1 MVCIDHT
8 NNETTAL
15 LTVPGGS
22 DDNDEFDE
30 KKDGGGDL
38 ESEEEDIGRSSSI
51 SSDLS
56 DLPRY
61 NWRDYAPKLH
71 SESDHAIHCI
81 PLVRWCIA
89 GGATYAPQS
98 DQLIR
103 KNLSGLAK
111 CLVLLRQYQM
121 RYGTPYRG
129 GPRDQEIVLREVYT
143 GLFTGGAPIWA
154 ISTVMEKVVEGLTGH
169 QNVKWMIL
177 PRMALAQ
184 DSNSG
189 ETFMFS
195 ATRSFDFSKLE
206 AMEGLAIRLCSFA
219 TNTRGPNVVP
229 SRTPNSKELSK
240 AAKEGSTMTLDV
252 GVHSQGVKGLPYGG
266 EDQPSSTTG
275 DDGQAFLAKKI
286 LNLSSKSESIFY
298 FANMQAAAE
307 AASNDDDNGS
317 TTEMTKLSFSSS
329 PQPVSSD
336 AQNRRQ
342 RWARLMLMS
351 NDGFWKVTQ
360 NDRELFRRLATIDAL
375 QRLTKLRRNYKT
387 LYPGWL
393 WAVFR
398 GISSAGA
405 AAFWFN
411 GSWLGKKA
419 TSWLLKEALTIFC
432 ALTNGPSRPVL
443 SCSPIQRHG
452 LGICHGLDRGV
463 HRNDETYFETRNRR
477 RSNRRKFRCWIVI
490 CSDCIDVSQ

>member
-8 NNETTAL
+8 TNTETTAL
-15 LTVPGGS
+15 LTLPGGS
-22 DDNDEFDE
+22 DDNVNDEFDE
-30 KKDGGGDL
+30 KYGG
-38 ESEEEDIGRSSSI
+38 EEQPEVEDICRSSSI

-61 NWRDYAPKLH
+61 NWRDYAPKLR
-71 SESDHAIHCI
+71 SDSDHAIHCI

-89 GGATYAPQS
+89 GGASYAPQS

-129 GPRDQEIVLREVYT
+129 GPKDQEVVLREVYT

-240 AAKEGSTMTLDV
+240 AAKDGSTMTLLDVV
-252 GVHSQGVKGLPYGG
+252 GVGQQRQGGVQGGLSYAI
-266 EDQPSSTTG
+266 EDQSSSATGG
-275 DDGQAFLAKKI
+275 DDDDDAQAYLAKKI

-298 FANMQAAAE
+298 FANMQAAA
-307 AASNDDDNGS
+307 AAAEGNDEGENGS
-317 TTEMTKLSFSSS
+317 DVTTKLSFSSS
-329 PQPVSSD
+329 PQPIVSSD
-336 AQNRRQ
+336 AQNRKQ
-342 RWARLMLMS
+342 RWAKIMLMS
-351 NDGFWKVTQ
+351 KDGFWKVTQ

-375 QRLTKLRRNYKT
+375 QRLTKLRKNYKT

-411 GSWLGKKA
+411 GSWIGTHRL
-419 TSWLLKEALTIFC
+419 
-432 ALTNGPSRPVL
+432 VL
-443 SCSPIQRHG
+443 A
-452 LGICHGLDRGV
+452 
-463 HRNDETYFETRNRR
+463 
-477 RSNRRKFRCWIVI
+477 
-490 CSDCIDVSQ
+490 

>member
-8 NNETTAL
+8 TNTETTAL
-15 LTVPGGS
+15 LTLPGGS
-22 DDNDEFDE
+22 DDNVNDEFDE
-30 KKDGGGDL
+30 KYGG
-38 ESEEEDIGRSSSI
+38 EEQPEVEDICRSSSI

-61 NWRDYAPKLH
+61 NWRDYAPKLR
-71 SESDHAIHCI
+71 SDSDHAIHCI

-89 GGATYAPQS
+89 GGASYAPQS

-129 GPRDQEIVLREVYT
+129 GPKDQEVVLREVYT

-240 AAKEGSTMTLDV
+240 AAKDGSTMTLLDVV
-252 GVHSQGVKGLPYGG
+252 GVGQQRQGGVQGGLSYAI
-266 EDQPSSTTG
+266 EDQSSSATGG
-275 DDGQAFLAKKI
+275 DDDDDAQAYLAKKI

-298 FANMQAAAE
+298 FANMQAAA
-307 AASNDDDNGS
+307 AAEGNDEGQNGS
-317 TTEMTKLSFSSS
+317 DMTTKLSFSSS
-329 PQPVSSD
+329 PQPIVSSD
-336 AQNRRQ
+336 AQNRKQ
-342 RWARLMLMS
+342 RWAKIMLMS
-351 NDGFWKVTQ
+351 KDGFWKVTQ

-375 QRLTKLRRNYKT
+375 QRLTKLRKNYKT

-411 GSWLGKKA
+411 GSWIGTHRL
-419 TSWLLKEALTIFC
+419 
-432 ALTNGPSRPVL
+432 VL
-443 SCSPIQRHG
+443 A
-452 LGICHGLDRGV
+452 
-463 HRNDETYFETRNRR
+463 
-477 RSNRRKFRCWIVI
+477 
-490 CSDCIDVSQ
+490 

>member
-8 NNETTAL
+8 TNTETTAL
-15 LTVPGGS
+15 LTLPGGS
-22 DDNDEFDE
+22 DDNVNDEFDE
-30 KKDGGGDL
+30 KYGG
-38 ESEEEDIGRSSSI
+38 EEQPEVEDICRSSSI

-61 NWRDYAPKLH
+61 NWRDYAPKLR
-71 SESDHAIHCI
+71 SDSDHAIHCI

-89 GGATYAPQS
+89 GGASYAPQS

-129 GPRDQEIVLREVYT
+129 GPKDQEVVLREVYT

-240 AAKEGSTMTLDV
+240 AAKDGSTMTLFDVV
-252 GVHSQGVKGLPYGG
+252 GVGQQRQGGVQGGLSYAI
-266 EDQPSSTTG
+266 EDQSSSATGG
-275 DDGQAFLAKKI
+275 DDDDAQAYLAKKI

-298 FANMQAAAE
+298 FANMQAAA
-307 AASNDDDNGS
+307 AAAEGNDEGQNGS
-317 TTEMTKLSFSSS
+317 DMTTKLSFSSS
-329 PQPVSSD
+329 PQPIVSSD
-336 AQNRRQ
+336 AQNRKQ
-342 RWARLMLMS
+342 RWAKIMLMS
-351 NDGFWKVTQ
+351 KDGFWKVTQ

-375 QRLTKLRRNYKT
+375 QRLTKLRKNYKT

-411 GSWLGKKA
+411 GSWIGTHRL
-419 TSWLLKEALTIFC
+419 
-432 ALTNGPSRPVL
+432 VL
-443 SCSPIQRHG
+443 A
-452 LGICHGLDRGV
+452 
-463 HRNDETYFETRNRR
+463 
-477 RSNRRKFRCWIVI
+477 
-490 CSDCIDVSQ
+490 

>member
-8 NNETTAL
+8 TNTETTAL
-15 LTVPGGS
+15 LTLPGGS
-22 DDNDEFDE
+22 DDNVNDEFDE
-30 KKDGGGDL
+30 KYGG
-38 ESEEEDIGRSSSI
+38 EEQPEVEDICRSSSI

-61 NWRDYAPKLH
+61 NWRDYAPKLR
-71 SESDHAIHCI
+71 SDSDHAIHCI

-89 GGATYAPQS
+89 GGASYAPQS

-129 GPRDQEIVLREVYT
+129 GPKDQEVVLREVYT

-240 AAKEGSTMTLDV
+240 AAKDGSTMTLLDVV
-252 GVHSQGVKGLPYGG
+252 GVGQQRQGGVQGGLSYAI
-266 EDQPSSTTG
+266 EDQSSSATGG
-275 DDGQAFLAKKI
+275 DDDDDAQAYLAKKI

-298 FANMQAAAE
+298 FANMQAAA
-307 AASNDDDNGS
+307 AAEGNDEGESGS
-317 TTEMTKLSFSSS
+317 DMTTKLSFSSS
-329 PQPVSSD
+329 PQPIVSSD
-336 AQNRRQ
+336 AQNRKQ
-342 RWARLMLMS
+342 RWAKIMLMS
-351 NDGFWKVTQ
+351 KDGFWKVTQ

-375 QRLTKLRRNYKT
+375 QRLTKLRKNYKT

-411 GSWLGKKA
+411 GSWIGTYKL
-419 TSWLLKEALTIFC
+419 
-432 ALTNGPSRPVL
+432 VL
-443 SCSPIQRHG
+443 A
-452 LGICHGLDRGV
+452 
-463 HRNDETYFETRNRR
+463 
-477 RSNRRKFRCWIVI
+477 
-490 CSDCIDVSQ
+490 